1 MVMMPAIEKATE
13 RILRISQLDSVSTL
27 NELGSNMVSGYTIFV
42 GAFGTGVLETKSIS
56 DM

>member
-13 RILRISQLDSVSTL
+13 RILRISQLESVSTL